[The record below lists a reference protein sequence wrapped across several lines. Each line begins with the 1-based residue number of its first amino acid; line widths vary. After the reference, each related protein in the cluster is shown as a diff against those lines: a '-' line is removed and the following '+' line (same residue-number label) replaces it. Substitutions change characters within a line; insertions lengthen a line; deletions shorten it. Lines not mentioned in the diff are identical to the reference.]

1 MFRTCPA
8 ESRPFFRLFRLA
20 AMALALVAA
29 GGSGGALAQ
38 ARTYAVPVIPPAPR
52 VPAGFDITG
61 FIQQATLDTTGA
73 ICNPTHP
80 RLAGGTVVLNG
91 QKITIPCNTVV
102 QMPAFTLSWA
112 DLFNSATGL
121 APASIAPL
129 GQTGLALGDRIGSVS
144 GASISLTTAGLL
156 SMASRSETS
165 ATLQTRYSGPLP
177 SFEIRVVGNVVAGSY
192 VAGLVFISQ
201 QSLNSSQ
208 GVISCVNYAIGEL
221 QIGGVP
227 VDPSAT
233 AACPDPA
240 PAGVARVRI
249 NDTIGRFGKK
259 NAATGRCAGAA
270 DCVEQP
276 GYDPRFTP
284 DTDNPTITASTGF
297 PLCIPRSNPFTAG
310 TDPLCPQSNRP
321 LAPFCPSFPDGTGI
335 PPFPPQTTGY
345 CTSFVMSAPKTP
357 APAGLTCPGP
367 GCPTDPTR
375 QAPLQVGDTIT
386 FKGTL
391 KADAKGLYVSAH
403 TITANLGIYTQPN
416 SKPAYV
422 VVEEILAGTAALPVA
437 GLAQETTQRMR
448 IVGFTTDPTNLVD
461 IYALDQDPVTGELS
475 ERHLG
480 TQSPMATAQLGRFR
494 TPGNVGGIFLPPTRM
509 YRAISRT
516 LCSERPGSQFMTCGL
531 EGSGTASANTFANG
545 LVAGQF
551 TLPNYDYIFPENL
564 NFGQALV
571 PNNFQD
577 LPFLYCGS
585 GPLDGPGSNSPVV
598 GQLNPAPWGVPMQ
611 DPIFRSTLCPQ
622 AEPVGAPRVFPV
634 VNGPRDT
641 VTIHAASW
649 DNQKG
654 NGKINLV
661 VSSSISP
668 ATPDMFVTATISNS
682 WMTPTAPGGVENPIV
697 AQLTQV
703 SNSLAEPRQ
712 CPTAAP
718 CWSLSAP
725 GFIVDPGVAP
735 FLPELVPPTTIVVRS
750 SKGGT
755 STVSKGAIRLIAC
768 QSTTKYNCP

>member
-249 NDTIGRFGKK
+249 NDTVGRFGKK
-259 NAATGRCAGAA
+259 HAATGRCAGAA

-335 PPFPPQTTGY
+335 PPLPPQTTGY

-494 TPGNVGGIFLPPTRM
+494 TPGNIGGIFLPPTRM

-516 LCSERPGSQFMTCGL
+516 LCAERPGSQFMTCGL